1 MLASRLKELR
11 KSRGLTQKSIADI
24 FNLDTSSICKYESN
38 QASPPSD
45 IVKKFAEFFQVTT
58 DYLYGLSD
66 NPNPP
71 IQQNDEVSAKLAEL
85 KDGPGYRILCDL
97 IRNASEEDIEKLK
110 IIHDTLKSKSKQ
122 GGADE

>member
-11 KSRGLTQKSIADI
+11 KGRGLTQKHLANI

-38 QASPPSD
+38 QATPPSD

-58 DYLYGLSD
+58 DYLYGLTD

-71 IQQNDEVSAKLAEL
+71 IQQNDEVVTKLSEL
-85 KDGPGYRILCDL
+85 KDSPSYRILCDL
-97 IRNASEEDIEKLK
+97 IKNASPEDIEKLK
-110 IIHDTLKSKSKQ
+110 IIHDTIRSKNSYE
-122 GGADE
+122 D